1 MCLPTFGLSFC
12 EITHRQPMI
21 FPLLNPDPKA
31 AVQVKFLLVSR
42 NTFSVIFILLIVS
55 FYVVSVFM
63 GFGEN
68 FGTGWDKTYSQ
79 FPY

>member
-12 EITHRQPMI
+12 EITYRQPMI

-63 GFGEN
+63 GIWGE
-68 FGTGWDKTYSQ
+68 FWDSLG
-79 FPY
+79 

>member
-63 GFGEN
+63 GIWGE
-68 FGTGWDKTYSQ
+68 FWDRLG
-79 FPY
+79 

>member
-63 GFGEN
+63 GIWGEL
-68 FGTGWDKTYSQ
+68 WDRLG
-79 FPY
+79 